1 MIKRKS
7 YKKHLKKEIEFDK
20 FRKKLQK
27 VLEHNIIAIDKK
39 NNIHFLEINEKWYNY
54 IVNKKKED

>member
-7 YKKHLKKEIEFDK
+7 YKRHLKNEIEFNK
-20 FRKKLQK
+20 FRKKLHK

-39 NNIHFLEINEKWYNY
+39 NNIHFLEIK
-54 IVNKKKED
+54 